1 MDTYVTGNTVRQLRE
16 QRKLTQAELAEA
28 SGVSRLTI
36 IKMETGKLKNARSQ
50 TLFAIAKALGCRID
64 DLFFDRGA

>member
-1 MDTYVTGNTVRQLRE
+1 MGERLKALRLA
-16 QRKLTQAELAEA
+16 KGMTQAELADA

-64 DLFFDRGA
+64 DLFFDRNA